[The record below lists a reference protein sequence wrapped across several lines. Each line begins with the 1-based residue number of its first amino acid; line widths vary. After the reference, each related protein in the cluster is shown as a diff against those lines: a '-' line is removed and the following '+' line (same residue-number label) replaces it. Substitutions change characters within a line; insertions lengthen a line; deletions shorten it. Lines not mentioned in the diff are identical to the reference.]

1 MFDLYGKTRNTTTP
15 DSAYQGE
22 TLWAKVEGVEHTH
35 SHSHLHS
42 QARSGGADAVRGTE
56 DAVAEGQE
64 QPEHRFLGF
73 VHALFTKKAA

>member
-35 SHSHLHS
+35 SHLHPGGYAS
-42 QARSGGADAVRGTE
+42 AHGTLNVAQAHEPTE
-56 DAVAEGQE
+56 QG
-64 QPEHRFLGF
+64 FLGF